1 MATIDFST
9 IESYVSVLFQTIE
22 QNAFFILVGSIILYY
37 MYQTIIGD
45 KLVKTIKDYKKS
57 RAMKRTN
64 NSQYKENESKARNR
78 LLEQYVAKDK
88 KMKPVFKK
96 KKPPTSTFSSRQY
109 NPLTGSSGGG
119 GYKPSRRQV
128 RKGG

>member
-1 MATIDFST
+1 MF
-9 IESYVSVLFQTIE
+9 L
-22 QNAFFILVGSIILYY
+22 N
-37 MYQTIIGD
+37 
-45 KLVKTIKDYKKS
+45 
-57 RAMKRTN
+57 
-64 NSQYKENESKARNR
+64 
-78 LLEQYVAKDK
+78 LLETLNPEEAELLILAKDK

>member
-45 KLVKTIKDYKKS
+45 KLVKTIKYLHILNLTFFLMVVLLDYDYMDQLLNQTNL
-57 RAMKRTN
+57 RIKR
-64 NSQYKENESKARNR
+64 
-78 LLEQYVAKDK
+78 
-88 KMKPVFKK
+88 
-96 KKPPTSTFSSRQY
+96 
-109 NPLTGSSGGG
+109 
-119 GYKPSRRQV
+119 
-128 RKGG
+128 